1 MPIYEYRCEDC
12 AKDSSILVR
21 SPKTAAAPQCEHCG
35 SAKVSRKIS
44 AVARKRSVGDV
55 VGEYGS
61 DLGGGSIRDPRQVG
75 HWVEKRF
82 EQFGSISR
90 NRPETSSTP
99 PAMACSRPNSTSSDR
114 RPRRSG
120 R

>member
-1 MPIYEYRCEDC
+1 MPIYEYRCDDC

-21 SPKTAAAPQCEHCG
+21 SPKTAKPPKCEHCG

-55 VGEYGS
+55 VSEYGS
-61 DLGGGSIRDPRQVG
+61 DLGGGGIRDPRQIG

-82 EQFGSISR
+82 EQFGVGV
-90 NRPETSSTP
+90 PKSTRDMIDSARDGVLP
-99 PAMACSRPNSTSSDR
+99 PGLDI
-114 RPRRSG
+114 
-120 R
+120 

>member
-12 AKDSSILVR
+12 SQDSSILVR
-21 SPKTAAAPQCEHCG
+21 SPKTAAPPKCEHCG

-44 AVARKRSVGDV
+44 AVARRRSVGDV

-61 DLGGGSIRDPRQVG
+61 DLDGGGIRDPRQIG

-82 EQFGSISR
+82 EQFGVDVPKSTRDMINAAR
-90 NRPETSSTP
+90 DGVMPEGL
-99 PAMACSRPNSTSSDR
+99 DI
-114 RPRRSG
+114 
-120 R
+120 